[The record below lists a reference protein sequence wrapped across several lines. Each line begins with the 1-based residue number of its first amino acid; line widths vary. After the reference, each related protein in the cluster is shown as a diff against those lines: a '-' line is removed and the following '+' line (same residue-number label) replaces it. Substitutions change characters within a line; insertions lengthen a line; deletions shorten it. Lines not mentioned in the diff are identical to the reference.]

1 MTCLSELMLEGLP
14 GHPLQALA
22 KADQLWHQYR
32 SGPTPQPPV
41 IQVSPDRLSQVD
53 WDVIIAGGTLG
64 LLLAVALVQ
73 RGWRVALVE
82 RGQLRGRDQEW
93 NISRRE
99 LETLVQL
106 GILHQAELEQAIYS
120 EYNPGR
126 IQFLGSDPIWV
137 RDVLNV
143 GVSPAVLLDQLKTTF
158 LAAGGYLLEQTPFTA
173 ATIHPNGVQVQA
185 RPPLSARLLVDAMG
199 HTSPM
204 VRQARAGQ
212 KPDGICLVVGTCAT
226 GFEPNTSG
234 DLLVSFTPLRH
245 QCQYFWEAFPARDG
259 RTTYLFT
266 YLDADPRRLT
276 LSQLFEDY
284 WQLLPDYQGVALAD
298 LKIKRALFGCFP
310 CYRQS
315 PLRYPWG
322 RTLAVGD
329 SSGQQSPL
337 SFGGFGAMV
346 RHLHRLTSGID
357 EALTWDCLGSRALGQ
372 LQAYQPNLAV
382 TWLFQRAMGAGV
394 DQVIAD
400 QHINTLLGA
409 IFSDMA
415 GLGPGTLTPF
425 LQDIVQFPALTRVLL
440 TTAVNHPGLIA
451 QIIPQVGLD
460 TLVKW
465 LGHYGSLASYSGLAS
480 LTTPLTSVD
489 QILPPLGRYYLH
501 RWIDAL
507 RYGSGQDYH
516 RSHG

>member
-1 MTCLSELMLEGLP
+1 MLKELP
-14 GHPLQALA
+14 GDPLQGLA
-22 KADQLWHQYR
+22 QADYLWHQYR
-32 SGPTPQPPV
+32 TGEIPQREVIKVSG
-41 IQVSPDRLSQVD
+41 DRLTTID
-53 WDVIIAGGTLG
+53 WDVVIAGGTLG
-64 LLLAVALVQ
+64 VLLAVALVQ

-82 RGQLRGRDQEW
+82 RGQLRGRQQEW

-99 LETLVQL
+99 LGVLVQL
-106 GILHQAELEQAIYS
+106 GLLHQTELEQVIYS

-126 IQFLGSDPIWV
+126 IQFMGSDPIWV

-143 GVSPAVLLDQLKTTF
+143 GVSPVVLLDQLKTKF
-158 LAAGGYLLEQTPFTA
+158 LAAGGYLLEQTPFTG

-185 RPPLSARLLVDAMG
+185 DLPLNTRLLIDAMG
-199 HTSPM
+199 HNSVM

-212 KPDGICLVVGTCAT
+212 KPDGICLVVGTCAE
-226 GFEPNTSG
+226 GFEANTSG

-276 LSQLFEDY
+276 LTQLFEEY
-284 WQLLPDYQGVALAD
+284 WQLLPDYQQVNLTD
-298 LKIKRALFGCFP
+298 LRIKRALFGCFP
-310 CYRQS
+310 CYHRS
-315 PLRYPWG
+315 PLPYPWS

-346 RHLHRLTSGID
+346 RHLERLTCGID

-382 TWLFQRAMGAGV
+382 TWLFQRAMGAGIE
-394 DQVIAD
+394 QAIAE
-400 QHINTLLGA
+400 QRINTLLGT
-409 IFSDMA
+409 IFAEMA
-415 GLGPGTLTPF
+415 DLGPDTLTPF
-425 LQDIVQFPALTRVLL
+425 LQDVVQFPALTRVLL
-440 TTAVNHPGLIA
+440 TTAVNRPGLVT

-460 TLVKW
+460 TLINW
-465 LGHYGSLASYSGLAS
+465 LGHYGRLAGYSGLAGLANPLRS
-480 LTTPLTSVD
+480 LDSV
-489 QILPPLGRYYLH
+489 LPPLGRYYLH
-501 RWIDAL
+501 RWIEAL
-507 RYGSGQDYH
+507 RYGSGQDY
-516 RSHG
+516 GP